1 MQIHDLHRII
11 YVLGVWT
18 SIWVSGLVFGCLDFY
33 LGVWTC
39 VSNVWTYPP
48 SSSKLERVR
57 ISSNPHPFHHRI
69 PSNPHAHHHYNQHPS
84 YQPHQASNQPDP
96 MPSGCHQIIEFWKPP
111 ASQDRV
117 IEFWKPLASQDRV
130 KVVRGVRLPC
140 HIPPQDVKPSASQDS
155 KYHQKTMFWTKNVQI
170 IGISSKNDVLD
181 PKCSNHS
188 LQTANIE

>member
-1 MQIHDLHRII
+1 MKVGSRSLEFARAEWPRWPRFHRFP
-11 YVLGVWT
+11 T
-18 SIWVSGLVFGCLDFY
+18 FPKP
-33 LGVWTC
+33 
-39 VSNVWTYPP
+39 NPP
-48 SSSKLERVR
+48 SSSKLERVGR
-57 ISSNPHPFHHRI
+57 
-69 PSNPHAHHHYNQHPS
+69 PSNPRAHHHYNQHPS
-84 YQPHQASNQPDP
+84 YQPHQASNQPGLPDP

-140 HIPPQDVKPSASQDS
+140 HIPPYAATGRQTFCQPGQ
-155 KYHQKTMFWTKNVQI
+155 Q
-170 IGISSKNDVLD
+170 ISSKNDVLD